1 MMGSGKRGLD
11 TMLRNF
17 CLVAAAATATINFAP
32 LVIAQP
38 AVVLDAD
45 DIGGVVSGPNGPEA
59 GVWVIAET
67 TDLPTRFARMVVT
80 DDRGRYVVPDLPKA
94 HYTLWARGYG
104 LVDSAKATAC
114 QGKLST

>member
-1 MMGSGKRGLD
+1 MMRH
-11 TMLRNF
+11 F
-17 CLVAAAATATINFAP
+17 CLAAAAATATISLAP
-32 LVIAQP
+32 LAIAQP
-38 AVVLDAD
+38 AVLLDGD

-94 HYTLWARGYG
+94 NYTLWERGMDLSIQPKSRARR
-104 LVDSAKATAC
+104 
-114 QGKLST
+114 GKRST